1 MRFLFLFLKFTGG
14 FGLDNK
20 LQKVKRVLWIVL
32 ILNLVVAALK
42 CITGYLIRSNSML
55 ADGFHSMADGSSNI
69 IGLVGITAAL
79 KPVDKDHPYGHKK
92 FETFAALG
100 IAALLLLAIV
110 SILHEAYGRILHPV
124 IPKINLVS
132 FVVMFLTLAVNI
144 WIVRYEK
151 KMGTTFNSDILIS
164 DAHHTNSDIYVSLSV
179 IASLVATKLG
189 INWFDTV
196 ASLVI
201 AGLIARA
208 GYEIVKHSSSVL
220 CDKAVLDETKI
231 VELALSIDGVIGCH
245 KVRSRGRTDDLQI
258 DLHIEVNPEIVVEQA
273 HKISHQVAEAVG
285 HEIEGVSDVMVHIEP
300 VGDEQET

>member
-1 MRFLFLFLKFTGG
+1 LVTNLRKI
-14 FGLDNK
+14 
-20 LQKVKRVLWIVL
+20 KRVLWIVL
-32 ILNLVVAALK
+32 LLNLGVAASK
-42 CITGYLIRSNSML
+42 CIVGYFIRSGSML

-79 KPVDKDHPYGHKK
+79 KPVDRDHPYGHKK

-110 SILHEAYGRILHPV
+110 SILHEAYGRLLHPV
-124 IPKINLVS
+124 IPEINLLG
-132 FVVMFLTLAVNI
+132 FGVMFFTLAVNI
-144 WIVRYEK
+144 GIVRYER
-151 KMGTTFNSDILIS
+151 KMGTVLNSDILIS
-164 DAHHTNSDIYVSLSV
+164 DAHHTNSDIYVSISV

-189 INWFDTV
+189 VNWFDTA

-208 GYEIVKHSSSVL
+208 GYEIVRHSSSVL
-220 CDKAVLDETKI
+220 CDKAVLEEAKI
-231 VELALSIDGVIGCH
+231 VELALRIDGVVGCH

-258 DLHIEVNPEIVVEQA
+258 DLHIEVNPVIVVEQA
-273 HKISHQVAEAVG
+273 HKISHQVAEAVR

-300 VGDEQET
+300 VGDGREA